1 MASQSFPEIV
11 KAEREA
17 IGRAIQLTDK
27 LAMDKKIT
35 EDEEKILKHAILLA
49 YNWVQH
55 GFLCEELLDVMF
67 IASRIL
73 HEKLLSIDE
82 YCLIIEKLRLLY
94 NAAKRVEVR

>member
-1 MASQSFPEIV
+1 MKSEAFPEKV

-17 IGRAIQLTDK
+17 IGRAVQLTDK

-49 YNWVQH
+49 YNWIQY

-73 HEKLLSIDE
+73 HERQLSIDE
-82 YCLIIEKLRLLY
+82 YCLIIEKLKLLY
-94 NAAKRVEVR
+94 NAARKVEVR